1 MTSVSGGTVRHA
13 ALLYGSAEEL
23 LAAAVPFL
31 AAGLGDGDAVV
42 LACRPEHTALLADAL
57 GHDDRILAL
66 DREGVYTRS
75 ANAVATYRR
84 VVHRGVAAGAL
95 AVRLIGEVPVDPR
108 PRGWA
113 DWHRYEAI
121 FNVALAPLPVA
132 SVCAY
137 DIHELTG
144 PIGDGVEQ
152 THPALLTAAGHR
164 PNDRFV
170 EPSIVLRRITATPA
184 DPVDHTPP
192 TLSVPDLAD
201 VTRLPE
207 LRAQLRATLA
217 GGSWQEQLRSDFAAA
232 VCEVLLNAYRHGRPP
247 VAVRLW
253 VTPTQLVCTV
263 TDCGDGFDDPLAGY
277 APPDYGPRAVGA
289 GLWLVRQACDVLEA
303 ARTPTG
309 FTARL
314 TTFLPGSDA
323 ARSTDCGTAGAE
335 PASVRVERARASAKE
350 LARRFPQGASDLIG
364 DDGAA
369 SRG

>member
-1 MTSVSGGTVRHA
+1 MTSVSGWTVRHA

-108 PRGWA
+108 PQGWA

-137 DIHELTG
+137 DIRELTE

-192 TLSVPDLAD
+192 TLSAPDLAD

-207 LRAQLRATLA
+207 LRAQLRTMLTGA
-217 GGSWQEQLRSDFAAA
+217 SWQEQLRSDFAAA

-323 ARSTDCGTAGAE
+323 ARSTDSGTAGAE

-350 LARRFPQGASDLIG
+350 LARRFPLGASDLVG